1 MRFAKKQN
9 PVKIVVEIKTLPR
22 YVRSQLITYISM
34 IGCEKPWFD
43 VSTRLREGLTT
54 GEK

>member
-34 IGCEKPWFD
+34 IGCEDHGSMFLPGSVKA
-43 VSTRLREGLTT
+43 
-54 GEK
+54 